1 MQEEGRGMVFWH
13 EKGLTLWRTIEAYM
27 RRRLEKAGYTREML
41 GSTDAKEDFGS
52 GAKAWRDTWS
62 AGHGVAT
69 IHDIPTTSELVARL
83 AAEYR
88 AACALPLS
96 PAVA

>member
-1 MQEEGRGMVFWH
+1 
-13 EKGLTLWRTIEAYM
+13 
-27 RRRLEKAGYTREML
+27 ML
-41 GSTDAKEDFGS
+41 GSTDAREDFVS

-69 IHDIPTTSELVARL
+69 LHDVAPAAELVARL

-88 AACALPLS
+88 AACAQPLS
-96 PAVA
+96 PALG